1 MYQVVQIRFVD
12 FHFFFSTKCPK
23 RNLFP
28 LNHLINELE
37 RFCYAADW
45 FLGTI
50 GLRVVY
56 LNPKCIWDGTEK
68 ILTQK
73 VNCLLV
79 RYIFRKRKKT
89 KVPPICVLNV
99 HFFILI
105 SDLIIT
111 QLKYLVL
118 SISHA
123 NKASNLQI
131 LKGDNLLVPCQ
142 VPLVE
147 QELLTLQSTRVYPMF
162 CGVCDAQSLV
172 FCVVFCRSLFVLFVL
187 FLWPL
192 YCLSVCPSIYGFRL
206 DVRYLQTFSSL
217 LQYCNKE
224 IYFLYFRVNW
234 GNCGMTIL
242 Y

>member
-1 MYQVVQIRFVD
+1 M
-12 FHFFFSTKCPK
+12 SKKKP
-23 RNLFP
+23 FP

-79 RYIFRKRKKT
+79 RYIFRKRKTKT
-89 KVPPICVLNV
+89 KVPPICVLNA

-118 SISHA
+118 SISHT
-123 NKASNLQI
+123 NKVSSLQI

-147 QELLTLQSTRVYPMF
+147 QELLTLQSTRVYPM
-162 CGVCDAQSLV
+162 VCDAQSLV
-172 FCVVFCRSLFVLFVL
+172 FCVVFCRSLFVLF
-187 FLWPL
+187 LWPL
-192 YCLSVCPSIYGFRL
+192 YCLSVCPSVYVQIR
-206 DVRYLQTFSSL
+206 R
-217 LQYCNKE
+217 
-224 IYFLYFRVNW
+224 
-234 GNCGMTIL
+234 
-242 Y
+242 

>member
-1 MYQVVQIRFVD
+1 MGLRKFL
-12 FHFFFSTKCPK
+12 HKK
-23 RNLFP
+23 
-28 LNHLINELE
+28 LIVFWFDIFLE
-37 RFCYAADW
+37 R
-45 FLGTI
+45 
-50 GLRVVY
+50 
-56 LNPKCIWDGTEK
+56 E
-68 ILTQK
+68 
-73 VNCLLV
+73 
-79 RYIFRKRKKT
+79 KKT
-89 KVPPICVLNV
+89 KVPPICVLNA

-131 LKGDNLLVPCQ
+131 LKGDNLLIPCQ

-147 QELLTLQSTRVYPMF
+147 QELLTLQSTQVYPMF